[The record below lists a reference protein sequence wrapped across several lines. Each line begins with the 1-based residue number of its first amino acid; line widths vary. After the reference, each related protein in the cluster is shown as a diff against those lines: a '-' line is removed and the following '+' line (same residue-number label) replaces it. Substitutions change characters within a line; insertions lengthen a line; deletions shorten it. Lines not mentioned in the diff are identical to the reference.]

1 VTAFI
6 IASAAMLAAALL
18 WLVIPLWRKS
28 DNEGESIDAS
38 ERGIA
43 TAVVS
48 VLVPAVAIA
57 MYALLSNWD
66 WDASEQEVAQSEQT
80 DSLLAQLEERLK
92 ENPQDLNGWLLLGR
106 AQAGMGRYPQAV
118 DAYQHAYDLSKG
130 ENLDAIIGLGEA
142 MFLSDQN
149 TLAGRAGQFFEA
161 ALAKAPNNAKAL
173 WYGSVAALQAG
184 DLRLG
189 RDRLQG
195 LLAQNPPPELQTIL
209 QRQIDDL
216 NEQLGE
222 AGEGGAAAAG
232 PVVESSASVS
242 RTIDIA
248 VSISPEIKAKIGSD
262 VPLFVLARDP
272 AGGPPLAVQKH
283 TAAALPLS
291 ITLSERDAM
300 MATRTIASVPKV
312 QVVARLSQSGS
323 PQAQSGDFF
332 GEAAFEFGKDTG
344 RLNIIID
351 RTVP

>member
-43 TAVVS
+43 TALVS

-66 WDASEQEVAQSEQT
+66 WDASEQEVAQSEQM

-106 AQAGMGRYPQAV
+106 AQAGMARYPQAV

-142 MFLSDQN
+142 MFLNDQN
-149 TLAGRAGQFFEA
+149 TLAGRAGQLFEA

-216 NEQLGE
+216 NDQLGE
-222 AGEGGAAAAG
+222 AGEGGAAG
-232 PVVESSASVS
+232 TPVGESSASVS

-248 VSISPEIKAKIGSD
+248 VSVSPEIKAKIATD

-351 RTVP
+351 RAVP

>member
-1 VTAFI
+1 MTAFI

-28 DNEGESIDAS
+28 DEEGESIDVS

-66 WDASEQEVAQSEQT
+66 WETSEQQVAESEQLG
-80 DSLLAQLEERLK
+80 SLLAQLEERLK
-92 ENPQDLNGWLLLGR
+92 QNPQDLDGWLLLGR
-106 AQAGMGRYPQAV
+106 AHAGTGRYPQAV

-149 TLAGRAGQFFEA
+149 TLAGRAGQLFEA

-216 NEQLGE
+216 NDQLGE
-222 AGEGGAAAAG
+222 AGEGGAAAST
-232 PVVESSASVS
+232 PVGESSASGT
-242 RTIDIA
+242 RTIDLA
-248 VSISPEIKAKIGSD
+248 VSVSPEIKAKIAAD

-312 QVVARLSQSGS
+312 QVVARLSRSGN

-332 GEAAFEFGKDTG
+332 GEAVFEFGKDTG

-351 RTVP
+351 RAVP

>member
-1 VTAFI
+1 
-6 IASAAMLAAALL
+6 MLAAALL
-18 WLVIPLWRKS
+18 WLVIPLWRKT
-28 DNEGESIDAS
+28 DKEGESVDAS

-66 WDASEQEVAQSEQT
+66 WDASAQQVAQSEQM
-80 DSLLAQLEERLK
+80 DSLLTQLEQRLQ
-92 ENPQDLNGWLLLGR
+92 ENPQDINGWLLLGR
-106 AQAGMGRYPQAV
+106 SHATMGRYAQAV

-130 ENLDAIIGLGEA
+130 ENLEAIIGLGEA
-142 MFLSDQN
+142 MFLNDQN
-149 TLAGRAGQFFEA
+149 TLAGRAGQLFET
-161 ALAKAPNNAKAL
+161 ALARAPNNAKAL

-189 RDRLQG
+189 RDRLRG

-216 NEQLGE
+216 NDQLGE
-222 AGEGGAAAAG
+222 AGEGGAAAVSA
-232 PVVESSASVS
+232 PVGESPASRARS
-242 RTIDIA
+242 IDVA
-248 VSISPEIKAKIGSD
+248 VSISPEIKAQIAAD
-262 VPLFVLARDP
+262 VALFVLARDP

-283 TAAALPLS
+283 TAAALPLA

-312 QVVARLSQSGS
+312 QVVARLSRSGS

-351 RTVP
+351 RAVP

>member
-1 VTAFI
+1 
-6 IASAAMLAAALL
+6 MLAAALL
-18 WLVIPLWRKS
+18 WLVIPLWRKT
-28 DNEGESIDAS
+28 DKEGESVDAS

-66 WDASEQEVAQSEQT
+66 WDASEQQVAQSEQM
-80 DSLLAQLEERLK
+80 DSLLTQLEERLQ
-92 ENPQDLNGWLLLGR
+92 ENPQDINGWLLLGR
-106 AQAGMGRYPQAV
+106 SHATMGRYAQAV

-130 ENLDAIIGLGEA
+130 ENLEAIIGLGEA
-142 MFLSDQN
+142 MFLNDQN
-149 TLAGRAGQFFEA
+149 TLAGRAGQLFEA
-161 ALAKAPNNAKAL
+161 ALSKAPNHPKAL

-189 RDRLQG
+189 RDRLRG

-216 NEQLGE
+216 NDQLGE
-222 AGEGGAAAAG
+222 VGEGGATAST
-232 PVVESSASVS
+232 PVGKSSASAA
-242 RTIDIA
+242 RTIDVA
-248 VSISPEIKAKIGSD
+248 VSISPEIQAQIATD

-312 QVVARLSQSGS
+312 QVVARLSRSGS

-351 RTVP
+351 RAVP

>member
-1 VTAFI
+1 
-6 IASAAMLAAALL
+6 MLAAALL
-18 WLVIPLWRKS
+18 WLVIPLWRSS
-28 DNEGESIDAS
+28 DTEGESINAS
-38 ERGIA
+38 ERGIT
-43 TAVVS
+43 TAVVA
-48 VLVPAVAIA
+48 VLVPAAAIA

-66 WDASEQEVAQSEQT
+66 WDASEQQLAQTEQM
-80 DSLLAQLEERLK
+80 DSLLGQLEERLK
-92 ENPQDLNGWLLLGR
+92 ENPQDINGWLLLGR
-106 AQAGMGRYPQAV
+106 SHAAMGRYPQAV
-118 DAYQHAYDLSKG
+118 NAYQHAFDLSKG
-130 ENLDAIIGLGEA
+130 ENLEAIIGLGEA

-149 TLAGRAGQFFEA
+149 SLAGKAGELFEA
-161 ALAKAPNNAKAL
+161 ALAKAPNHPKAL

-216 NEQLGE
+216 NDQLGE
-222 AGEGGAAAAG
+222 AGEGGSAAG
-232 PVVESSASVS
+232 PAGSESSASGT
-242 RTIDIA
+242 RTIDVA
-248 VSISPEIKAKIGSD
+248 VSVSPEIAAKIAAD

-291 ITLSERDAM
+291 VTLSERDAM
-300 MATRTIASVPKV
+300 MATRTISSVSKV
-312 QVVARLSQSGS
+312 QVVARLSRSGS